1 MESHQEIAGILLR
14 YHRFLIAT
22 HVMPDGDAVGSM
34 LGLGLGLQKKG
45 RQVTMTC
52 PGGVPENLR
61 FIPGSDQIVSVDD
74 IQSCEYDMLVV
85 LDSSDLGRIEGVY
98 ERLSPGLPIM
108 NIDHHSTNKGYG
120 TYNYVDSLSAA
131 TGEQVYKILISMNIR
146 VDPSIAICLFTAIA
160 TDTGFF
166 RFSNT
171 TPTTLRIAA
180 RLVERGAEPSV
191 ISEQVYEARSLENL
205 KMLGRVLDTLQVDKT
220 GKIAWMEVYG
230 NWMSELSLD
239 EGQTEG
245 FVNYARMVKGVE
257 VALIFRESAD
267 GKIRVGMRSK
277 GEFDVGALAET
288 LGGGGHTRAAGCSL
302 DSQSISEAKE
312 LVFGKVYE
320 IMGLAGD

>member
-1 MESHQEIAGILLR
+1 VESHQEIAGILLR
-14 YHRFLIAT
+14 HRRFLIAT
-22 HVMPDGDAVGSM
+22 HVMPDGDAIGSM

-61 FIPGSDQIVSVDD
+61 FMPGSDQIVPSDE
-74 IQSCEYDMLVV
+74 IEPCEYDTVV
-85 LDSSDLGRIEGVY
+85 ILDSSDLGRIEGLHEKIPPNV
-98 ERLSPGLPIM
+98 PIV
-108 NIDHHSTNKGYG
+108 NIDHHSTNKAYG
-120 TYNYVDSLSAA
+120 TYNYVDSSSAA
-131 TGEQVYKILISMNIR
+131 TGEQVYKLLISMNVR
-146 VDPSIAICLFTAIA
+146 VDLSIAICLFTAIA

-180 RLVERGAEPSV
+180 RLVERGAEPGG
-191 ISEQVYEARSLENL
+191 ISEQIYEARSLENL
-205 KMLGRVLDTLQVDKT
+205 KMLGRVLDTLHVDNS

-230 NWMSELSLD
+230 DWMSELSLD

-245 FVNYARMVKGVE
+245 FVNYARMLKGVE
-257 VALIFRESAD
+257 VAIIFKESTD

-277 GEFDVGALAET
+277 GKFDVGALAET
-288 LGGGGHTRAAGCSL
+288 FGGGGHVKAAGFSL
-302 DSQSISEAKE
+302 DSQSISEARE
-312 LVFGKVYE
+312 LVFAKVYE

>member
-14 YHRFLIAT
+14 YHRFLIVT
-22 HVMPDGDAVGSM
+22 HVMPDGDAIGSM
-34 LGLGLGLQKKG
+34 SGLGLGLQKKG
-45 RQVTMTC
+45 RQVIMTC
-52 PGGVPENLR
+52 PGGVPENLQ
-61 FIPGSDQIVSVDD
+61 FIPGSDQVVAPEEVPSGN
-74 IQSCEYDMLVV
+74 YDVVVV

-98 ERLSPGLPIM
+98 EKIPPGMPII
-108 NIDHHSTNKGYG
+108 NIDHHATNKGYG
-120 TYNYVDSLSAA
+120 TYNYVDSASAA
-131 TGEQVYKILISMNIR
+131 TGEQVYRILIAMDVR

-171 TPTTLRIAA
+171 TPTTLRIGA
-180 RLVERGAEPSV
+180 RLVERGADPSG
-191 ISEQVYEARSLENL
+191 ISEQVYEARSLESL
-205 KMLGRVLDTLQVDKT
+205 KMLGRVLDTLQLDKS

-230 NWMSELSLD
+230 EWMSELSLD

-267 GKIRVGMRSK
+267 GRIRIGMRSK
-277 GEFDVGALAET
+277 GDVDVGALAET
-288 LGGGGHTRAAGCSL
+288 LGGGGHARAAGCSL